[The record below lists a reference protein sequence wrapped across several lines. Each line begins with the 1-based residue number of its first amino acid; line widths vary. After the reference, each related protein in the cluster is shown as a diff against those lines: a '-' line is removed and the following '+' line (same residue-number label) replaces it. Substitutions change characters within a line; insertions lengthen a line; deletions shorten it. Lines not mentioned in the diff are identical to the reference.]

1 MIPTL
6 IKSLIKSI
14 NNIAKNWISKLSP
27 NIPMKTLII
36 KIQDNKKPQGT
47 ILFLLTGGRTHCF
60 TILFSYSIDSQL
72 PQLRTQLCPTKK
84 TPKVPHKSY
93 FFILGSFSNRKKRLI
108 HINYTYYNRWL
119 RHG

>member
-6 IKSLIKSI
+6 IKSLTKSI

-36 KIQDNKKPQGT
+36 KIQDNKKPHST
-47 ILFLLTGGRTHCF
+47 ILFLLTGGRAHCF

-84 TPKVPHKSY
+84 NAESATQILLSY
-93 FFILGSFSNRKKRLI
+93 FGEF
-108 HINYTYYNRWL
+108 
-119 RHG
+119 